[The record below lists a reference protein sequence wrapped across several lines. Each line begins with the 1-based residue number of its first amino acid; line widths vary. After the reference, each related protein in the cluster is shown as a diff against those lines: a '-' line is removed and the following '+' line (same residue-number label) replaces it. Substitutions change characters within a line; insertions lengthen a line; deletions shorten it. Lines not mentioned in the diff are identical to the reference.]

1 MTIAHDPIIKIELF
15 PVFLPFR
22 EYVRDMLQGGSGKVA
37 MGLKVDDHWLGA
49 DILVCRMTTE
59 NGVVGIGDL
68 YIWLVESAVSPQL
81 VASVI
86 KNHLAR
92 FVLGQSAFDMEAM
105 QEKFCNNVA
114 HNDMA
119 KGLIDLTLYDVA
131 ARSIGRPVH
140 DLCGGKQID
149 RIPMSM
155 VLPLTDIET
164 ILEVVK
170 LGQAEGVGSFRCKLG
185 DGARRDVEIISAV
198 RELIGPD
205 AGLRVDYNQAYTANQ
220 ALHAIEAIAPY
231 GIDFAE
237 QPVKADDFA
246 GMAWVQ
252 SRTDVPLMAHESAFG
267 LRDIATLHQM
277 GAVRA
282 FGINPERP
290 GGMTAALKA
299 IDYAAMTGLD
309 VVLHNQPSG
318 IGSAAI
324 LHMHAARARNIRHA
338 TELQGHV
345 MMEHDLL
352 RQSIVYENGFA
363 HLPTGPGWGV
373 ELDEDA
379 LDKYQVQEAEVL
391 EA

>member
-92 FVLGQSAFDMEAM
+92 FVLGQSAFDMEAI

-205 AGLRVDYNQAYTANQ
+205 AGLRVDYNQLTQPIKRYMLSRPLRPTVSILQNNLSRRMTSPVWHGFSLAQMCPLWRMKVHLAS
-220 ALHAIEAIAPY
+220 AIS
-231 GIDFAE
+231 
-237 QPVKADDFA
+237 QPCIRWERSVHL
-246 GMAWVQ
+246 V
-252 SRTDVPLMAHESAFG
+252 S
-267 LRDIATLHQM
+267 TLS
-277 GAVRA
+277 VRVA
-282 FGINPERP
+282 
-290 GGMTAALKA
+290 
-299 IDYAAMTGLD
+299 
-309 VVLHNQPSG
+309 
-318 IGSAAI
+318 
-324 LHMHAARARNIRHA
+324 
-338 TELQGHV
+338 
-345 MMEHDLL
+345 
-352 RQSIVYENGFA
+352 
-363 HLPTGPGWGV
+363 
-373 ELDEDA
+373 
-379 LDKYQVQEAEVL
+379 
-391 EA
+391 